1 MKVKQEAV
9 QTTIYQVVVIG
20 AGKRLWRWIDT
31 PYQDP
36 LRGSRPVIGPFGA
49 QLRADD
55 FDVGTRA
62 ELSVRTTVTVLK
74 QKKP

>member
-1 MKVKQEAV
+1 MK
-9 QTTIYQVVVIG
+9 TTTTRAIYQVVTTKT
-20 AGKRLWRWIDT
+20 GKRLWRWVDT

-36 LRGSRPVIGPFGA
+36 LRGGQRCIGPFGA

-62 ELSVRTTVTVLK
+62 EISVRTTVTVLK
-74 QKKP
+74 QRRAR